1 MKKILH
7 ILSQRPG
14 KTGSGIFLQSLIG
27 QIDKKDYQQ
36 GVVVGVPAHEE
47 KNDLRDLQKHTI
59 YPVRFET
66 ESLPFPVV
74 GMSDVMPY
82 KSTKYID
89 LTETMFFKWKAAFKK
104 MIQEAVD
111 DFQPDLI
118 ISHHLWILSA
128 LVREWTFPIPMMA
141 ICHGTDLRKLK
152 QIDKYAS
159 EVINGCK
166 KINTIFALNCYQKE
180 EIHRIYKIPKENIVI
195 IGNGYNGDIFF
206 PEKNKKNNKKI
217 RLVYAGKLSYAKGV
231 KALLKAYGNIS
242 IDKDQI
248 ELTIVGGGSGKEFED
263 ILKEVEK
270 HSHKIILTGV
280 VPQSKLGEIFRESDI
295 FILPSFYEGLPLVL
309 IEALASGLRV
319 VSSDLPGVKEWIGEI
334 INDSGMIEYVKL
346 PSLKNADM
354 PILEEL
360 PFFEERLKKTIEN
373 QIQFVLKKKEPNN
386 LAYLKEVEKK
396 SWKNLFDQM
405 EKCF

>member
-14 KTGSGIFLQSLIG
+14 KTGSGVFLQSLIG

-36 GVVVGVPAHEE
+36 AVVAGIPAHEE
-47 KNDLRDLQKHTI
+47 KNDLKDLQKYTI

-82 KSTKYID
+82 ESTKYID
-89 LTETMFFKWKAAFKK
+89 LTETMLLKWKAAFEK

-111 DFQPDLI
+111 DFRPDLI
-118 ISHHLWILSA
+118 ISHHLWLLSSF
-128 LVREWTFPIPMMA
+128 VREWTFPIPMMA

-166 KINTIFALNCYQKE
+166 KIGMIFALNSYQKE
-180 EIHRIYKIPKENIVI
+180 EIHRIYKIPKENIII

-206 PEKNKKNNKKI
+206 PENSKKNNKKI
-217 RLVYAGKLSYAKGV
+217 RLVYAGKLSYAKGI
-231 KALLKAYGNIS
+231 KALLKAYENIS

-263 ILKEVEK
+263 ILKEVKK
-270 HSHKIILTGV
+270 HSYKIILTGI
-280 VPQSKLGEIFRESDI
+280 VPQNKLGEIFRKSDI

-319 VSSDLPGVKEWIGEI
+319 VSSDLPGVKEWMGEI

-346 PSLKNADM
+346 PSLKNVDM
-354 PILEEL
+354 PVLEEL
-360 PFFEERLKKTIEN
+360 PLFEERLKKTIEN
-373 QIQFVLKKKEPNN
+373 QIQLVLKKKEPDN
-386 LAYLKEVEKK
+386 LAYFKEIKKK
-396 SWKNLFDQM
+396 SWENLFDQM